1 MRGGSDGSGSG
12 LDVGI
17 SGDLACMISSSHDLE
32 VRAWISRM
40 QRLSA
45 RAQGSKGSDSKPSM
59 SAIRL
64 LQQQGG
70 AWQCG
75 AVRAGAVRRQQRASM
90 CTRKERGRERVV
102 CTLDRRARV
111 EHYSASRGGI
121 PCHAGRGEGSA
132 SGGSLSFVRAA
143 AAASGRRQRSARQDC
158 LPPRCR
164 GVSLSFTHASLLLA
178 PLSVNY
184 TFFTRVF

>member
-75 AVRAGAVRRQQRASM
+75 AVRAGAVRRQQACAQGRSAGESGLCVRLIAARVSSITRHRAAGFRAMQAEAKAARAGEAFLS
-90 CTRKERGRERVV
+90 CV
-102 CTLDRRARV
+102 LLLLRRAV
-111 EHYSASRGGI
+111 G
-121 PCHAGRGEGSA
+121 
-132 SGGSLSFVRAA
+132 
-143 AAASGRRQRSARQDC
+143 SGRQGKTVCPLGVAVCPFRSRTKFDLGSTSCSYKKSCARFC
-158 LPPRCR
+158 
-164 GVSLSFTHASLLLA
+164 
-178 PLSVNY
+178 
-184 TFFTRVF
+184 